1 VTLPGD
7 RPVIAR
13 DIWLPGNPGTRRLVL
28 LRHGRTEWNAVG
40 RAQGHANV
48 SLDAVGRAEAA
59 RAAPLLASYQPSF
72 VWSSDLARAR
82 ETAEAL
88 VGLLPSVDLVLDKRL
103 REYDVGLRQ
112 GLTFPEFRDLHPDVY
127 ARFASGEEASVP
139 GAETIVQV
147 AERMVEVLGEATEAV
162 GVGETGVVVG
172 HGAALRTGLLAF
184 LEVPPH
190 LGEMLAG
197 MANCAWAVLRQRGER
212 RWQIVDYNARTL
224 PEPVEIAD
232 DPHA

>member
-1 VTLPGD
+1 
-7 RPVIAR
+7 VIAR
-13 DIWLPGNPGTRRLVL
+13 DIWLPGRPDTRRLVL

-59 RAAPLLASYQPSF
+59 RAAPLLASYRPDF

-103 REYDVGLRQ
+103 REFDVGLRQ
-112 GLTFPEFRDLHPDVY
+112 GLTFAEFEQQHPDVY
-127 ARFASGEEASVP
+127 ARFVAGAEGSVP
-139 GAETIVQV
+139 GAESIAQV
-147 AERMVEVLGEATEAV
+147 AERMVDVLGEATEAV
-162 GVGETGVVVG
+162 RAGQTGVVVG
-172 HGAALRTGLLAF
+172 HGASLRTGLLAF
-184 LEVPPH
+184 LGVPPH
-190 LGEMLAG
+190 LGEILAG
-197 MANCAWAVLRQRGER
+197 MANCAWAVLQRRGGR
-212 RWQIVDYNARTL
+212 GWQIVDYNAHTL

-232 DPHA
+232 DPHG